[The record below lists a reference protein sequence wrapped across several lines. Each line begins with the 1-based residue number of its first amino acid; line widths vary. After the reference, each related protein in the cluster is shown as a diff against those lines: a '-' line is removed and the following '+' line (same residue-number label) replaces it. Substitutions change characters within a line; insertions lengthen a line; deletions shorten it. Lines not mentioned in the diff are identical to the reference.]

1 MKNTSEDIERLRC
14 EFQECQN
21 IFTALGDV
29 NRQRLLCIMLGGEK
43 EIEKLMA
50 LFSDIRKVMKNVP
63 DRSSED

>member
-1 MKNTSEDIERLRC
+1 MKNAGIVKVRKEGTCVYYYLDPE
-14 EFQECQN
+14 
-21 IFTALGDV
+21 
-29 NRQRLLCIMLGGEK
+29 EK